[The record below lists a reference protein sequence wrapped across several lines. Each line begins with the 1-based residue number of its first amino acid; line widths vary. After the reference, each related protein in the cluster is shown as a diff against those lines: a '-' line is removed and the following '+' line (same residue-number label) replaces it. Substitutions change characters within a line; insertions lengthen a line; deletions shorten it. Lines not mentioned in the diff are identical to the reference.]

1 MCVCF
6 AFINVRHS
14 LECVMVSVHAL
25 NSSDDSIVLNGNL
38 SASAVIEET
47 TRKREL
53 RLLKNRYLT
62 LVIPSGV
69 ESVVDVV
76 QLSF

>member
-1 MCVCF
+1 
-6 AFINVRHS
+6 
-14 LECVMVSVHAL
+14 MVSVHAL